1 MILRQMRDVYVNRL
15 EHLYPETESIS
26 IFKILCEDLLHL
38 SKSDIMIRGEE
49 PLSHLNEEILLKS
62 LETLLDGKPVQQIT
76 GLAHFYGH
84 VFKVNRHTLIPRQE
98 TEELVQWILDDHKGK
113 TVQNVF
119 DIGTGSGCI
128 GISLGDAFAKANTSS
143 NSLQITLLD
152 VSKEA
157 LQVAGANAKA
167 IAPVVAINCIE
178 KDILQEDSLGDYDII
193 VSNPPYVRELEKSQ
207 LHINVIDHEPGT
219 ALFVTDENPLVF
231 YIKILELATS
241 QARPLVYFEINQ
253 YLPEQMKNLAAQL
266 GYKSEIRND
275 LNGNAR
281 MMKCWK

>member
-15 EHLYPETESIS
+15 EHLYPETECIS

-62 LETLLDGKPVQQIT
+62 LETLLDGKPVQHIT
-76 GLAHFYGH
+76 GKAHFYGH
-84 VFKVNRHTLIPRQE
+84 VFKVNQHTLIPRQE

-113 TVQNVF
+113 SVQRFV

-128 GISLGDAFAKANTSS
+128 GISLGYAFEKAKTSS
-143 NSLQITLLD
+143 TSLQVTLLD

-157 LQVAGANAKA
+157 LQVAEINAKA
-167 IAPVVAINCIE
+167 NAPEVAIECVE
-178 KDILQEDSLGDYDII
+178 QDILQKTSLEDYDII
-193 VSNPPYVRELEKSQ
+193 VSNPPYIRELEKSQ
-207 LHINVIDHEPGT
+207 LHTNVIDHEPGT

-231 YIKILELATS
+231 YRKILELAAE
-241 QARPLVYFEINQ
+241 QPKPLVYFEINQ
-253 YLPEQMKNLAAQL
+253 YLPDQMTHLAEELKYQ
-266 GYKSEIRND
+266 SEIRTD